1 MLQHPEQVHSAIGD
15 NQRREPMPVMPGS
28 DPLPVTA
35 AAYEALVAELEKL
48 RDEKHREIPER
59 LRVARQYG
67 DGSNND
73 EYLAI
78 LDDDAVVA
86 ARLARLEAIVSRA
99 TVVGPASSNETVAI
113 GSSVTVYN
121 LGSGDTCDY
130 SIAGAHATFEA
141 GVVSAVSPVGAALLG
156 RARGDVVRVQL
167 PRGRTRELEVLAIRY
182 SPTR

>member
-1 MLQHPEQVHSAIGD
+1 MFQHQQQGHSVIG
-15 NQRREPMPVMPGS
+15 NNHRREPMPLVAASG
-28 DPLPVTA
+28 PLPVTA
-35 AAYEALVAELEKL
+35 AAYETLMVKLEKL

-86 ARLARLEAIVSRA
+86 ARLARLESIVSRA

-113 GSSVTVYN
+113 GSSVTIYD
-121 LGSGDTCDY
+121 LGSGDTFEY
-130 SIAGAHATFEA
+130 SIAGAHATSEA

-167 PRGRTRELEVLAIRY
+167 PRGRARELEVLAIKQ